1 MFHAYVFVGFRR
13 AKKKRRLKVTLTY
26 CLVNWTFI
34 SPMLAE
40 RFQVLVEK
48 CLMNNKTS
56 IGVNQL
62 TYINHNIL
70 GIYISK
76 EFLLGPLPEICL
88 QKEVECDKISWKLP
102 TEQTVVSRVLL

>member
-1 MFHAYVFVGFRR
+1 
-13 AKKKRRLKVTLTY
+13 
-26 CLVNWTFI
+26 
-34 SPMLAE
+34 MLAE

-62 TYINHNIL
+62 TYINHIIL

-88 QKEVECDKISWKLP
+88 LKEVEFDKISWKLP